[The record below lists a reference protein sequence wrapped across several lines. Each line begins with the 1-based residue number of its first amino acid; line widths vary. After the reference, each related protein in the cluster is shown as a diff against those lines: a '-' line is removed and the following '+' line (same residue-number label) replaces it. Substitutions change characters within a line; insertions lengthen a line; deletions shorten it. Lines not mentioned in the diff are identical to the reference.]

1 MASSMPVACEE
12 MELPAAGESQ
22 NALLLLLG
30 KAQGARVLGA
40 VQYALLLVGVL
51 AVAIGLP

>member
-1 MASSMPVACEE
+1 MPVACEE